1 MCPGRQEDQNGLGKT
16 EAVQLI
22 MGEDAKYMATN
33 TIERG
38 KRKTKIYEALVG
50 WGFVSVPM
58 GLFLVLSIGI
68 FFYAIYIST
77 YNWGIMGP
85 RGFLGLDNYSKALG
99 DPIFLKAIRNSI
111 LYAALVVPLQT
122 MAGLLL
128 ALLVNSKIKGA
139 KFFRSSFYFPS
150 VASSAAITTLF
161 IFLMAPEGLFNK
173 VLTFFGVDVPNLFNQ
188 GAWLSDSRTALFSVI
203 GLNAWTTSGT
213 MMLFYLANLQSIV
226 GTYTEAAIMDGA
238 SRRQVFWFITMPL
251 LKPAHFFVVTSG
263 MIGALQLYDQAILAG
278 GADGSPDYSLMTMVL
293 YIYNACFRQFAFG
306 YASAIGVILFVI
318 IFLLTLFQRFI
329 FGNDAWKAND

>member
-1 MCPGRQEDQNGLGKT
+1 MR
-16 EAVQLI
+16 V
-22 MGEDAKYMATN
+22 ATV
-33 TIERG
+33 TLERS
-38 KRKTKIYEALVG
+38 KRKKKINEALVG

-68 FFYAIYIST
+68 FFYAVYIST
-77 YNWGIMGP
+77 YNWGILGP
-85 RGFLGLDNYSKALG
+85 RGFLGFHNYVNALH
-99 DPIFLKAIRNSI
+99 DHVFLKAIRNSI
-111 LYAALVVPLQT
+111 EYAALVVPLQT
-122 MAGLLL
+122 AAGLIL

-139 KFFRSSFYFPS
+139 RFFRSSFYFPS
-150 VASSAAITTLF
+150 IASSAAITTLF

-173 VLTFFGVDVPNLFNQ
+173 ILSFFGVNVPNLFNQ

-203 GLNAWTTSGT
+203 ALNAWTTSGT
-213 MMLFYLANLQSIV
+213 MMLFYLANLQSID
-226 GTYTEAAIMDGA
+226 GSYTEAAIMDGA
-238 SRRQVFWFITMPL
+238 DRRQVFRYITLPL

-306 YASAIGVILFVI
+306 YASAIGIILFVI
-318 IFLLTLFQRFI
+318 IFSLTVMQRFI